1 MHREYLHHALSA
13 GAHGY
18 LLKEDADQELF
29 SAIEGIRQGK
39 IYVSPHLAQDMIQD
53 WAQLRREIQPAP

>member
-29 SAIEGIRQGK
+29 SAI
-39 IYVSPHLAQDMIQD
+39 
-53 WAQLRREIQPAP
+53 